1 MKIFFNILIVF
12 LLLMNQLFA
21 QQILT
26 KSVAVIQVKNIEIFK
41 ALELIIDF
49 EKDNVYGSISDDKC
63 YFIDWYLRPLN
74 FQNSDTVITFTS
86 IYRSDFYKILSDS
99 LYGVF
104 YFKNHIIFV
113 KKELVTT
120 FSKTF
125 DLLNVIFSN
134 DNDFYIDDSQTK
146 WIFELKNNKL
156 YPINSFGIL
165 FINNYGSKIQYI
177 EEIPEEIPKNK

>member
-1 MKIFFNILIVF
+1 MKKLLNIVIVF
-12 LLLMNQLFA
+12 LLIMNQLFA

-26 KSVAVIQVKNIEIFK
+26 KSVAVIQVKNIEIYK

-63 YFIDWYLRPLN
+63 YIIDWYLKPLN

-86 IYRSDFYKILSDS
+86 IYRCDFYKIFSDS

-125 DLLNVIFSN
+125 DLLNVIFPN
-134 DNDFYIDDSQTK
+134 DNDFNIDDSQTK

-156 YPINSFGIL
+156 YPINSFGLL
-165 FINNYGSKIQYI
+165 FINTYGPKIQYI
-177 EEIPEEIPKNK
+177 EDIPEEIPKNK